1 MKEKVFMLEHQNL
14 ALAKQYFCSQ
24 QENDTLKQDNSS
36 YTSQIQDLESYCMSY
51 QSLLQMI
58 YSRVNSI
65 VSDFSRSVVWNVPD
79 SLSLGLVPC
88 RASIKSLVRCARES
102 CTI

>member
-65 VSDFSRSVVWNVPD
+65 VSDFSRSVVMNVAH
-79 SLSLGLVPC
+79 SSYLGPIPC
-88 RASIKSLVRCARES
+88 RTSNESLTRCAREG
-102 CTI
+102 CTF

>member
-65 VSDFSRSVVWNVPD
+65 VSDFSCSVVMNVAH
-79 SLSLGLVPC
+79 SSYLGPIPC
-88 RASIKSLVRCARES
+88 RTSNESLTRCAREG
-102 CTI
+102 CTF